1 MSSSGS
7 CLLKIEM
14 FSPSPDCVEL
24 HIISVN
30 VYKSTSYVNLFY
42 KRMLCICYL
51 KKKTTCNPV
60 ITHISMLHTIL
71 FLIVVNLVF
80 NC

>member
-51 KKKTTCNPV
+51 KKKKNV
-60 ITHISMLHTIL
+60 
-71 FLIVVNLVF
+71 
-80 NC
+80 